1 MEIHWT
7 HTNWLND
14 GEKKDIEERLQ
25 ALAAQGHNDLIDV
38 HILGNPS
45 RHRGHSEHEVRIT
58 CEARGRE
65 IVAVCSRQKMDR
77 ALHDALE
84 NFKQQV
90 RRMRSKRH
98 DHQGG
103 ERVAPDDPEEV
114 H

>member
-7 HTNWLND
+7 HTNWLKD
-14 GEKKDIEERLQ
+14 GDKQEIEERLQ

-45 RHRGHSEHEVRIT
+45 RHRGHTSHEVRIT

-65 IVAVCSRQKMDR
+65 IVAVCTSERMDR

-84 NFKQQV
+84 SFKQQV

-98 DHQGG
+98 DHHGG
-103 ERVAPDDPEEV
+103 DRVAERGDRRT